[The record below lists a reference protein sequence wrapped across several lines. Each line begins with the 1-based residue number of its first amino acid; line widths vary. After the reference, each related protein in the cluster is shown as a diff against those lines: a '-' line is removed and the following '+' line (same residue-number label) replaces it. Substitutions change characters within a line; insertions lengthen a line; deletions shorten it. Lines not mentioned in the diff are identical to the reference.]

1 MSKTLLIINHELL
14 NTVKRTGFIILTLAL
29 PVLALLGI
37 GIGHVISGMTRP
49 PAEITNIG
57 YVDESGGFSQ
67 FTTQG
72 SIQFVLY
79 DSAAAATQAL
89 VAKDIEEYFVIPADY
104 SSVGV
109 VSRFTTQREV
119 TPPPGTV
126 DAMKKFFTSNLL
138 TGKVTP
144 PSITLIEAPLNV
156 VTTRLTETGAVASQ
170 QGGLTNLI
178 IPGVFSLLLALS
190 LSFSSAYVIQGLG
203 EEKENRLMEILLSSV
218 STRQLITGKVLG
230 IGAAGLA
237 QVIVWVISL
246 PLLLNLASTSI
257 GGFISMIHI
266 PANFL
271 VLGIVYFILGYLLFA
286 ALSASVAAISPTTR
300 DAQGLAAIFSLFAIA
315 PFWFYSPLLLFPNSP
330 VWVFFSIFPFSAPV
344 ETLLRLGM
352 TGVPAW
358 QLAASLTVLVLS
370 VIGGM
375 ALAARLLRTYLLMYG
390 KRPALAE
397 IVRGLRTR

>member
-1 MSKTLLIINHELL
+1 
-14 NTVKRTGFIILTLAL
+14 
-29 PVLALLGI
+29 
-37 GIGHVISGMTRP
+37 
-49 PAEITNIG
+49 
-57 YVDESGGFSQ
+57 
-67 FTTQG
+67 
-72 SIQFVLY
+72 
-79 DSAAAATQAL
+79 
-89 VAKDIEEYFVIPADY
+89 
-104 SSVGV
+104 
-109 VSRFTTQREV
+109 
-119 TPPPGTV
+119 
-126 DAMKKFFTSNLL
+126 
-138 TGKVTP
+138 
-144 PSITLIEAPLNV
+144 
-156 VTTRLTETGAVASQ
+156 
-170 QGGLTNLI
+170 
-178 IPGVFSLLLALS
+178 
-190 LSFSSAYVIQGLG
+190 
-203 EEKENRLMEILLSSV
+203 
-218 STRQLITGKVLG
+218 
-230 IGAAGLA
+230 
-237 QVIVWVISL
+237 
-246 PLLLNLASTSI
+246 
-257 GGFISMIHI
+257 MIHI